1 MKKKP
6 LTNKAG
12 DVRELRAA
20 DLRNMRPAA
29 DVLPPDLAAML
40 PKRRPGQRGP
50 QKTPTKQQV
59 TLRLDRDVI
68 QRFRSTGVGWQRRIN
83 DALRK
88 ARIG

>member
-1 MKKKP
+1 MKMKP

-20 DLRNMRPAA
+20 DLRDMRPAA